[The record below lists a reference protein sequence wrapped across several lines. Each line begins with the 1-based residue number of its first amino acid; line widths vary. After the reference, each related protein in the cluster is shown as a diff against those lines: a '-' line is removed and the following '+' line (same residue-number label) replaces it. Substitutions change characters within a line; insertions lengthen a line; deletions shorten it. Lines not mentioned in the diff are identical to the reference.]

1 LLEILSKDVVS
12 TSIVWT
18 ILLVCICH
26 LFNFFNSKINFL
38 DVIRLH
44 AVFFYSTSIIS
55 NYYIF
60 GLWLNMTLE
69 RCRCVIL

>member
-1 LLEILSKDVVS
+1 MLSQQNKFLLEILSKDVVS

-38 DVIRLH
+38 DVIQLH
-44 AVFFYSTSIIS
+44 AICFIQLLLFQITTYLVY
-55 NYYIF
+55 
-60 GLWLNMTLE
+60 G
-69 RCRCVIL
+69 